1 MAQDSKS
8 ARADGSAAPA
18 SSVAMPSTT
27 GGSGVPASASGPAG
41 AHDARS
47 YAALRHPASRIYLIG
62 AALAM
67 MADSVEHVIS
77 YWMIFEKFQSPA
89 LAGFAVIAH
98 WVPFLLFSI
107 WAGGL
112 ADRVDPRRLIQAG
125 MALFMLASLG
135 WGLLFVTDT
144 LERWHAIVLLIVHG
158 FAGVLWAP
166 AGQVLIHDIVGER
179 QLQSAIRLLAT
190 SRTLGLLLGPAVGGA
205 LLLLVGPSIGILL
218 NVLIYLPL
226 TLWLINNPKRV
237 HSEAGPSARAMTS
250 FADMFA
256 TIRQVAALPVVFAM
270 IALSALAATFVA
282 NAYEPQVPEFV
293 RNLGYGGQGL
303 HYTMMLTASAAG
315 ALAAGIVLEARSLLD
330 AKPRTAFVLAIMWA
344 VAILGFAM
352 SPNYLLSLVFLCC
365 AGFLDLSF
373 NAMTRTLAQLNAP
386 ATMRGRAIGLF
397 NVGSL
402 GCRTFS
408 GITVGF
414 GGGLIGI
421 QWSLGL
427 SAALLLLAMLLL
439 YRWAERS
446 GGLRSAVA

>member
-1 MAQDSKS
+1 M
-8 ARADGSAAPA
+8 
-18 SSVAMPSTT
+18 
-27 GGSGVPASASGPAG
+27 
-41 AHDARS
+41 
-47 YAALRHPASRIYLIG
+47 YLIG

-112 ADRVDPRRLIQAG
+112 ADRFDPRRLIQAG
-125 MALFMLASLG
+125 MGLFMLASLG
-135 WGLLFVTDT
+135 WGVLFLTDS
-144 LERWHAIVLLIVHG
+144 LEWWHAVVLLIIHG

-205 LLLLVGPSIGILL
+205 LLLIAGPSLGILL

-256 TIRQVAALPVVFAM
+256 TIRQISALPVVFAM
-270 IALSALAATFVA
+270 TALSALAATFVA

-303 HYTMMLTASAAG
+303 HYSLMLAASAAG
-315 ALAAGIVLEARSLLD
+315 ALAAGIVLEARSMLD
-330 AKPRTAFVLAIMWA
+330 ATPRTAFILAMMWA
-344 VAILGFAM
+344 VAILGFAI
-352 SPNYLLSLVFLCC
+352 SPSYVLSLTCLAC
-365 AGFLDLSF
+365 AGFLDLAF
-373 NAMTRTLAQLNAP
+373 NAMTRTLAQLHAP
-386 ATMRGRAIGLF
+386 AAMRGRAIGLF

-402 GCRTFS
+402 GCKTFS
-408 GITVGF
+408 GITVGL

-421 QWSLGL
+421 QWSLGI
-427 SAALLLLAMLLL
+427 SAALLFVAIVVL
-439 YRWAERS
+439 YRWAERA
-446 GGLRSAVA
+446 GGLRAAMA